1 LNISPTRRTASR
13 WTNGAIGVQLVR
25 PDPRDSESG
34 DAGTGLHPTEGGLH
48 PTFTMYALALRGV
61 EQLVASWGSIVSA

>member
-1 LNISPTRRTASR
+1 MCNSFGQTHEIP
-13 WTNGAIGVQLVR
+13 NLVM
-25 PDPRDSESG
+25 
-34 DAGTGLHPTEGGLH
+34 AGTGLHPTEGGLH